1 MPPPS
6 APYSKEKIMNK
17 KIKAFYVKI
26 HMFAWILFLPLFIP
40 LTTGCSTYSSMKKNT
55 KRLIRDYKAPD
66 GDFKKRVAIALF
78 ENKTA
83 FVGKGL
89 EESFT
94 KDLVEAIKMSCQDI
108 LVLAPDDPDYPDE
121 LADLPRQASGLIEN
135 FDLAKTGRQLG
146 LNAVVTGALIN
157 ITNHKETRGILWFK
171 DIHNYVQVQVM
182 TEVYDT
188 QTGAKLLDKSYMR
201 KIEDEDILYD
211 DVSYY
216 DSTSRT
222 NEISTH
228 IINDA
233 LKSIAA
239 DMGEQI
245 CDAVVLQPWKG
256 YITSIFAEKVII
268 SSGKNVGI
276 KPGNIFEVYNSNGV
290 FKGAK
295 EQKFFIPG
303 LKTGEIKITVVYPD
317 SAEAVRFSGQN
328 IQPGSSISLKD

>member
-1 MPPPS
+1 
-6 APYSKEKIMNK
+6 MNK

-26 HMFAWILFLPLFIP
+26 HMFAWILFLPFCIP
-40 LTTGCSTYSSMKKNT
+40 LITGCSTYSNMKKKT
-55 KRLIRDYKAPD
+55 KRIVRDYKAPD
-66 GDFKKRVAIALF
+66 EDLKKRVAITLF

-108 LVLAPDDPDYPDE
+108 LVLEPHDPGYPNY
-121 LADLPRQASGLIEN
+121 LVNLPRKTSGVIDN
-135 FDLAKTGRQLG
+135 FNLAKTGRQLG
-146 LNAVVTGALIN
+146 LNTVVTGSLIDIKN
-157 ITNHKETRGILWFK
+157 YKKKRGILWFK
-171 DIHNYVQVQVM
+171 DIYNFVQVRVM
-182 TEVYDT
+182 VEVYDT
-188 QTGAKLLDKSYMR
+188 QTGAKLFDESYMHE
-201 KIEDEDILYD
+201 IEAEEEY
-211 DVSYY
+211 VE
-216 DSTSRT
+216 STKLT
-222 NEISTH
+222 NEIRTDT
-228 IINDA
+228 INDA

-245 CDAVVLQPWKG
+245 CYAVVLQPWKG

-276 KPGNIFEVYNSNGV
+276 KPGNIFEVYDSNGV
-290 FKGAK
+290 FKGAE

-303 LKTGEIKITVVYPD
+303 LKTGEIKITAVYPD
-317 SAEAVRFSGQN
+317 SAEAVCFSGQN